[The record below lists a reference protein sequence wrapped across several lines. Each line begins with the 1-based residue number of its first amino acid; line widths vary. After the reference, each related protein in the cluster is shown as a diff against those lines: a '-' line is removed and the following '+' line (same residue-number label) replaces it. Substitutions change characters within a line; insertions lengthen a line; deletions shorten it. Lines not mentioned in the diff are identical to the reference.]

1 MPALDPELPMLTALL
16 PPLMNMALPLT
27 PAPAQAQEMLP
38 LRPQENTAPP
48 LLMNTELLPML
59 APAQVLLKLQESM
72 APPPT
77 TLMVLP
83 LRPLAQALARS
94 PLTPML
100 LLLLMRTLPGGAVA
114 RARESELP
122 GVAKLSAEGA
132 PRRTSLPRRARA
144 AAARPPGRAASSRG
158 SQSSSRG
165 GQQPRQARGSSRGVD
180 VDSFPSQ
187 SLTGAHTGTPLP
199 SVTLDVASRL
209 RLIQSPFPNSQVL
222 SLQVIFTNSCLL
234 KP

>member
-1 MPALDPELPMLTALL
+1 
-16 PPLMNMALPLT
+16 MALPLM
-27 PAPAQAQEMLP
+27 PAPALAQEMLP

-59 APAQVLLKLQESM
+59 APALALAQVLLKLQESM
-72 APPPT
+72 APPLT

-100 LLLLMRTLPGGAVA
+100 PLLLMRTLPGGAVA

-122 GVAKLSAEGA
+122 GAAKLSAEVA

-144 AAARPPGRAASSRG
+144 AATRPPGRAASSRG

-165 GQQPRQARGSSRGVD
+165 GQPRQGRGSSRGVD
-180 VDSFPSQ
+180 VDSSPSP
-187 SLTGAHTGTPLP
+187 SLTGAPLP

-222 SLQVIFTNSCLL
+222 SLQ
-234 KP
+234 

>member
-1 MPALDPELPMLTALL
+1 
-16 PPLMNMALPLT
+16 
-27 PAPAQAQEMLP
+27 MLP

-59 APAQVLLKLQESM
+59 APAL
-72 APPPT
+72 AP
-77 TLMVLP
+77 
-83 LRPLAQALARS
+83 ALARS

-100 LLLLMRTLPGGAVA
+100 PLLLMRTLPGGAVA

-122 GVAKLSAEGA
+122 GVAKLSAEVA

-144 AAARPPGRAASSRG
+144 AATRPPGRAASSRG

-165 GQQPRQARGSSRGVD
+165 GQQPRQARGSSRGAD
-180 VDSFPSQ
+180 VDSSPSQ

-222 SLQVIFTNSCLL
+222 SLQVIFTNSCLP

>member
-1 MPALDPELPMLTALL
+1 
-16 PPLMNMALPLT
+16 
-27 PAPAQAQEMLP
+27 
-38 LRPQENTAPP
+38 
-48 LLMNTELLPML
+48 
-59 APAQVLLKLQESM
+59 
-72 APPPT
+72 
-77 TLMVLP
+77 
-83 LRPLAQALARS
+83 
-94 PLTPML
+94 ML

-122 GVAKLSAEGA
+122 GVAKLSAEVA
-132 PRRTSLPRRARA
+132 PRRTSLPRRAR

-165 GQQPRQARGSSRGVD
+165 GQPRQARGSSRGAD
-180 VDSFPSQ
+180 VDSSPSQ

-209 RLIQSPFPNSQVL
+209 RLIQPPFPNSQVL

-234 KP
+234 K